1 MANALVA
8 IKAGAV
14 QVQGTMNGY
23 GERVGNCNLTT
34 LIPTLQL
41 KLGMNV
47 IPDMSMLRDVAVFVD
62 ELANVPHDI
71 RAPYVG
77 VAAFTHKGGLH
88 VHAVQKLARTYE
100 HVDPTLVGNR
110 QTIVVSDM
118 SGQTNVLM
126 KARDLGLELDKGSP
140 EVARDSAADQRRRG
154 ARLRI

>member
-1 MANALVA
+1 MPVGIHTHNDAGFGVANALIAV
-8 IKAGAV
+8 KAGAV
-14 QVQGTMNGY
+14 QAQGTINGY

-41 KLGMNV
+41 KLGMQVVPN
-47 IPDMSMLRDVAVFVD
+47 MGMLREVSVFVD

-77 VAAFTHKGGLH
+77 SAAFTHKGGLH

-100 HVDPTLVGNR
+100 HVDPSLVGNR

-118 SGQTNVLM
+118 SGQTNILM
-126 KARDLGLELDKGSP
+126 KARDLGFELDKGSP
-140 EVARDSAADQRRRG
+140 EV
-154 ARLRI
+154 